1 MNREKLLAKL
11 NEIESEMARLSDY
24 CKAWETE
31 YRIITDQYMNDDIR
45 YPIGKEQRAITR
57 KIEKA
62 QMQYYKLQQK
72 AYKIREKLSS
82 QF

>member
-11 NEIESEMARLSDY
+11 NEIESDMTHLSNY

-31 YRIITDQYMNDDIR
+31 YEIITDQYMNGDIR
-45 YPIGKEQRAITR
+45 YPIGKEQRAITK

-62 QMQYYKLQQK
+62 QRRYCKLQQQ
-72 AYKIREKLSS
+72 AYKIREKLSL

>member
-11 NEIESEMARLSDY
+11 NEIESDMTHLSNY

-31 YRIITDQYMNDDIR
+31 YEIITDQYMNGDIR
-45 YPIGKEQRAITR
+45 YPIGKEQRAIIR

-72 AYKIREKLSS
+72 AYKIREKLSL